1 MKRNISKVAV
11 LGSGI
16 MGSGIACHF
25 ANIGVEVLL
34 LDICPNELN
43 EGEKQKK
50 LSLDSKAVKNRI
62 VNEMFNKCIKS
73 KPSPIYSKSFIQ
85 RIKLGNFD
93 DDINKIKSA
102 DWIIEVVVE
111 KLEIKQKVFDL
122 IEKHRTPGTIV
133 TSNTSGIPI
142 KLMSKGRSDDFN
154 KNFAITHFFNPPRY
168 LNLFEVIP
176 SPNCDKHLLSFLL
189 KYGEKYLGKTS
200 ILAKDTPAF
209 IGNRIGTF
217 GIQSLFHQVKNGDY
231 TIEEIDKL
239 TGSIIGRPKS
249 ATFRTADV
257 VGLDTLISVSKGIY
271 DSCKND
277 ESIEIFK
284 EPDFLKKMVKN
295 NALGSKTGKG
305 FYKKIKDNS
314 GKSKILRLDF
324 DSMEY
329 VEQKKVN
336 FDILSKARKI
346 KASNEKFKFLVSG
359 DDKGSNFYKEN
370 FSRMF
375 HYIQNRIPEISDSI
389 VSIDEAMKAGFGWKD
404 GPFEIW
410 NYIGINEGKE
420 LMKVYGL
427 ETAKWID
434 DMLSNG
440 YNEFYKESEGIVQ
453 YYDLKSKKYKT
464 KPGQEGFVI
473 LKNISEDKVVWSNS
487 EATLYD
493 IGSDI
498 VNLEFSSKMNVI
510 NQNIISSL
518 KKGVEIAEKD
528 FKGLVIGNEGS
539 HFSAGADISMIFL
552 LSIEQEYDELNHVMK
567 IFQDTMMRLRYS
579 AIPVVAAPHGYTL
592 GGGCE
597 LCLQCDAVV
606 PYSETYIGLVEAG
619 IGLLPGGGGMK
630 EMILRASDKFKKN
643 DVEVNI
649 LQEYFMNIGMGK
661 TATSGFEGYELDYF
675 IKGRDITVM
684 NKKNQIN
691 IAKQKALNL
700 FDAGYTKPI
709 ERNDIKVLGKQ
720 ALGMLYVGVDSLRAG
735 DYISDHDKKI
745 ANKIAYVLCGG
756 DLSQP
761 TKVSEQY
768 LLELEREAFISLCGE
783 RKTLERMQYMLKNG
797 KPLRN

>member
-34 LDICPNELN
+34 LDICPSELN
-43 EGEKQKK
+43 ESEKQKN

-73 KPSPIYSKSFIQ
+73 KPSPIYSKNFIK

-93 DDINKIKSA
+93 DDISKIKSA

-284 EPDFLKKMVKN
+284 ETDFLKKMVKN

-305 FYKKIKDNS
+305 FYKKIKDKT

-324 DSMEY
+324 ESMEY

-346 KASNEKFKFLVSG
+346 KTSKEKFKFLVSG
-359 DDKGSNFYKEN
+359 DDKASNFYKEN

-389 VSIDEAMKAGFGWKD
+389 VSIDQAMKAGFGWKD

-427 ETAKWID
+427 ETAKWVD

-440 YNEFYKESEGIVQ
+440 YNEFYRKSEGIVQ
-453 YYDLKSKKYKT
+453 YYDLTSKKYKT
-464 KPGQEGFVI
+464 KPGEECFVI
-473 LKNISEDKVVWSNS
+473 LKNIIEDKVVWSNS

-493 IGSDI
+493 IGNDI

-684 NKKNQIN
+684 NKKKSNKYCK
-691 IAKQKALNL
+691 AKSFK
-700 FDAGYTKPI
+700 
-709 ERNDIKVLGKQ
+709 
-720 ALGMLYVGVDSLRAG
+720 
-735 DYISDHDKKI
+735 
-745 ANKIAYVLCGG
+745 
-756 DLSQP
+756 
-761 TKVSEQY
+761 
-768 LLELEREAFISLCGE
+768 FI
-783 RKTLERMQYMLKNG
+783 
-797 KPLRN
+797 

>member
-73 KPSPIYSKSFIQ
+73 KPSPIYSKSFIK

-284 EPDFLKKMVKN
+284 EPDFLKKMVEN

-305 FYKKIKDNS
+305 FYKKIKDTS

-420 LMKVYGL
+420 LMKEYGL

-473 LKNISEDKVVWSNS
+473 LKNILEDKVVWSNS

>member
-1 MKRNISKVAV
+1 MKSNICKVSV

-43 EGEKQKK
+43 ESEKQKK

-73 KPSPIYSKSFIQ
+73 KPSPIYSKSFIK

-93 DDINKIKSA
+93 DDISKIKSA

-453 YYDLKSKKYKT
+453 YYDLKSKKYKA

-473 LKNISEDKVVWSNS
+473 LKNILEDKVVWSNS

-493 IGSDI
+493 IGNDI

-552 LSIEQEYDELNHVMK
+552 LSVEQEYDELNHVMK

>member
-43 EGEKQKK
+43 ESEKQKK

-73 KPSPIYSKSFIQ
+73 KPSPIYSKSFIK

-93 DDINKIKSA
+93 DDISKIKSA

-176 SPNCDKHLLSFLL
+176 SPNCDKHLLSILL

-346 KASNEKFKFLVSG
+346 KTSKEKFKFLVSG
-359 DDKGSNFYKEN
+359 DDKASNFYKEN

-389 VSIDEAMKAGFGWKD
+389 VSIDQAMKAGFGWKD

-427 ETAKWID
+427 ETAKWVD

-440 YNEFYKESEGIVQ
+440 YNEFYRKSEGIVQ
-453 YYDLKSKKYKT
+453 YYDLTSKKYKT
-464 KPGQEGFVI
+464 KPGEEGFVI
-473 LKNISEDKVVWSNS
+473 LKNIIEDKVVWSNS

-493 IGSDI
+493 IGNDI

>member
-43 EGEKQKK
+43 ESEKQKK

-73 KPSPIYSKSFIQ
+73 KPSPIYSKNFIK

-93 DDINKIKSA
+93 DDISKIKSA

-453 YYDLKSKKYKT
+453 YYDLTSKKYKA

-473 LKNISEDKVVWSNS
+473 LKNILEDKVVWSNS

-552 LSIEQEYDELNHVMK
+552 LSVEQEYDELNHVMK

>member
-1 MKRNISKVAV
+1 
-11 LGSGI
+11 
-16 MGSGIACHF
+16 
-25 ANIGVEVLL
+25 
-34 LDICPNELN
+34 
-43 EGEKQKK
+43 
-50 LSLDSKAVKNRI
+50 
-62 VNEMFNKCIKS
+62 
-73 KPSPIYSKSFIQ
+73 
-85 RIKLGNFD
+85 
-93 DDINKIKSA
+93 
-102 DWIIEVVVE
+102 
-111 KLEIKQKVFDL
+111 
-122 IEKHRTPGTIV
+122 
-133 TSNTSGIPI
+133 
-142 KLMSKGRSDDFN
+142 MSKGRSDDFN

-217 GIQSLFHQVKNGDY
+217 GIQSLFHLVKNGDY

-239 TGSIIGRPKS
+239 SGSIIGRPKS

-271 DSCKND
+271 ESCKND
-277 ESIEIFK
+277 ESVETFK

-305 FYKKIKDNS
+305 FYKKVKDKA

-324 DSMEY
+324 ESMEY

-346 KASNEKFKFLVSG
+346 KTSKEKFKFLVSG
-359 DDKGSNFYKEN
+359 DDKASNFYKEN

-389 VSIDEAMKAGFGWKD
+389 VSIDQAMKAGFGWKD

-410 NYIGINEGKE
+410 NYIGINEGKK
-420 LMKVYGL
+420 LMKLYGL
-427 ETAKWID
+427 ETAKWVD

-440 YNEFYKESEGIVQ
+440 YNEFYRKSEGIVQ
-453 YYDLKSKKYKT
+453 YYDLTSKKYKT
-464 KPGQEGFVI
+464 KPGEEGFVI
-473 LKNISEDKVVWSNS
+473 LKNIIEDKVVWSNS

-493 IGSDI
+493 IGNDI

-539 HFSAGADISMIFL
+539 HFSAVADISMIFL

-597 LCLQCDAVV
+597 LCLQCDAVI

-675 IKGRDITVM
+675 I
-684 NKKNQIN
+684 
-691 IAKQKALNL
+691 
-700 FDAGYTKPI
+700 
-709 ERNDIKVLGKQ
+709 
-720 ALGMLYVGVDSLRAG
+720 
-735 DYISDHDKKI
+735 
-745 ANKIAYVLCGG
+745 
-756 DLSQP
+756 
-761 TKVSEQY
+761 
-768 LLELEREAFISLCGE
+768 
-783 RKTLERMQYMLKNG
+783 
-797 KPLRN
+797 

>member
-43 EGEKQKK
+43 ESEKQKK

-73 KPSPIYSKSFIQ
+73 KPSPIYSKSFIK

-93 DDINKIKSA
+93 DDISKIKSA

-142 KLMSKGRSDDFN
+142 KLMSEGRSDDFN

-168 LNLFEVIP
+168 LNLFDVIP

-217 GIQSLFHQVKNGDY
+217 GIQSLFHQVKNRDY

-420 LMKVYGL
+420 LMKAYGL

-453 YYDLKSKKYKT
+453 YYDLKSKKYKA

-473 LKNISEDKVVWSNS
+473 LKNILEDKVVWSNS

-528 FKGLVIGNEGS
+528 YKGLVIGNEGS

-552 LSIEQEYDELNHVMK
+552 LSVEQEYDELNHVMK

-661 TATSGFEGYELDYF
+661 TATSGFDGYELDYF

-691 IAKQKALNL
+691 IAKQMALNL

-761 TKVSEQY
+761 SKVSEQY

>member
-34 LDICPNELN
+34 LDICPSELN
-43 EGEKQKK
+43 ESEKQKN

-62 VNEMFNKCIKS
+62 VTEMFNKCIKS
-73 KPSPIYSKSFIQ
+73 KPSPIYSKSFIK

-93 DDINKIKSA
+93 DDISKIKSA

-111 KLEIKQKVFDL
+111 KLEIKHQVFDL

-410 NYIGINEGKE
+410 IYIGINEGKE

-440 YNEFYKESEGIVQ
+440 YNEFYKEFEGIVQ
-453 YYDLKSKKYKT
+453 YYDLKSKKYKA

-473 LKNISEDKVVWSNS
+473 LKNILEDKVVWSNS

-552 LSIEQEYDELNHVMK
+552 LSVEQEYDELNHVMK

-579 AIPVVAAPHGYTL
+579 
-592 GGGCE
+592 
-597 LCLQCDAVV
+597 
-606 PYSETYIGLVEAG
+606 
-619 IGLLPGGGGMK
+619 
-630 EMILRASDKFKKN
+630 
-643 DVEVNI
+643 
-649 LQEYFMNIGMGK
+649 
-661 TATSGFEGYELDYF
+661 
-675 IKGRDITVM
+675 
-684 NKKNQIN
+684 
-691 IAKQKALNL
+691 
-700 FDAGYTKPI
+700 
-709 ERNDIKVLGKQ
+709 RN
-720 ALGMLYVGVDSLRAG
+720 
-735 DYISDHDKKI
+735 
-745 ANKIAYVLCGG
+745 N
-756 DLSQP
+756 
-761 TKVSEQY
+761 
-768 LLELEREAFISLCGE
+768 
-783 RKTLERMQYMLKNG
+783 
-797 KPLRN
+797 

>member
-1 MKRNISKVAV
+1 MKKNISKVAV

-43 EGEKQKK
+43 ESEKQKK
-50 LSLDSKAVKNRI
+50 LSLDSKVVKNRI

-73 KPSPIYSKSFIQ
+73 KPSPIYSKNFLN
-85 RIKLGNFD
+85 RIKLGNFN
-93 DDINKIKSA
+93 DDIHEIKNA

-111 KLEIKQKVFDL
+111 KLEIKQQVFDL

-142 KLMSKGRSDDFN
+142 KLMSEGRSDDFN

-176 SPNCDKHLLSFLL
+176 SPNCDKDLLNFLL

-217 GIQSLFHQVKNGDY
+217 GIQILFHQVKNGDY

-271 DSCKND
+271 NSCKND

-284 EPDFLKKMVKN
+284 EPDFLKKMVEN

-305 FYKKIKDNS
+305 FYKKIKDKG

-359 DDKGSNFYKEN
+359 DDKASNFYKEN

-389 VSIDEAMKAGFGWKD
+389 FSIDEAMKAGFGWKD

-434 DMLSNG
+434 DMLLNG
-440 YNEFYKESEGIVQ
+440 YNEFYRESEGIVE
-453 YYDLKSKKYKT
+453 YYDITSKKYKI
-464 KPGQEGFVI
+464 KPGQEGFII
-473 LKNISEDKVVWSNS
+473 LKNILGDKIVWSNS

-493 IGSDI
+493 IGDEI

-579 AIPVVAAPHGYTL
+579 SIPVVAAPHGYTL

-684 NKKNQIN
+684 NKKNQIY

-700 FDAGYTKPI
+700 FEAGYTKPI

>member
-34 LDICPNELN
+34 LDICPSELN
-43 EGEKQKK
+43 ESEKQKN

-73 KPSPIYSKSFIQ
+73 KPSPIYSKNFIK

-93 DDINKIKSA
+93 DDISKIKSA

-284 EPDFLKKMVKN
+284 ETDFLKKMVKN

-305 FYKKIKDNS
+305 FYKKIKDKT

-324 DSMEY
+324 ESMEY

-346 KASNEKFKFLVSG
+346 KTSKEKFKFLVSG
-359 DDKGSNFYKEN
+359 DDKASNFYKEN

-389 VSIDEAMKAGFGWKD
+389 VSIDQAMKAGYGWKD

-427 ETAKWID
+427 ETAKWVD

-440 YNEFYKESEGIVQ
+440 YNEFYRKSEGIVQ
-453 YYDLKSKKYKT
+453 YYDLTSKKYKT
-464 KPGQEGFVI
+464 KPGEEGFVI
-473 LKNISEDKVVWSNS
+473 LKNIIEDKVVWSNS

-493 IGSDI
+493 IGNDI

-761 TKVSEQY
+761 S
-768 LLELEREAFISLCGE
+768 
-783 RKTLERMQYMLKNG
+783 
-797 KPLRN
+797 

>member
-43 EGEKQKK
+43 ESEKQKK

-73 KPSPIYSKSFIQ
+73 RPSPIYSKNFIK

-305 FYKKIKDNS
+305 FYKKIKDKA

-324 DSMEY
+324 ESMEY

-453 YYDLKSKKYKT
+453 YYDLKSKKYKA

-473 LKNISEDKVVWSNS
+473 LKNILEDKVVWSNS

-552 LSIEQEYDELNHVMK
+552 LSVEQEYDELNHVMK

>member
-43 EGEKQKK
+43 ESEKQKK

-73 KPSPIYSKSFIQ
+73 KPSPIYSKSFIK

-93 DDINKIKSA
+93 DDISKIKSA

-217 GIQSLFHQVKNGDY
+217 GIQSLFHEVKNGDY

-453 YYDLKSKKYKT
+453 YYDLKSKKYKA

-473 LKNISEDKVVWSNS
+473 LKNILEDKVVWSNS

-552 LSIEQEYDELNHVMK
+552 LSVEQEYDELNHVMK

>member
-43 EGEKQKK
+43 ESEKQKK
-50 LSLDSKAVKNRI
+50 LSLDSKDVKNRI
-62 VNEMFNKCIKS
+62 VNEMFNKCVKS
-73 KPSPIYSKSFIQ
+73 KPSPIYSKNFLN
-85 RIKLGNFD
+85 RIKLGNFN
-93 DDINKIKSA
+93 DDIHKIKNA

-142 KLMSKGRSDDFN
+142 KLMSEGRSDDFN

-359 DDKGSNFYKEN
+359 DDKGSDFYKEN

-420 LMKVYGL
+420 LMKAYGL

-453 YYDLKSKKYKT
+453 YYDLKSKKYKA

-473 LKNISEDKVVWSNS
+473 LKNILEDKVVWSNS

-552 LSIEQEYDELNHVMK
+552 LSVEQEYDELNHVMK

>member
-34 LDICPNELN
+34 LDICPSELN
-43 EGEKQKK
+43 ESEKQKN

-62 VNEMFNKCIKS
+62 VTEMFNKCIKS
-73 KPSPIYSKSFIQ
+73 KPSPIYSKNFIK

-111 KLEIKQKVFDL
+111 KLEIKHQVFDL
-122 IEKHRTPGTIV
+122 IEEHRTPGTIV

-176 SPNCDKHLLSFLL
+176 SPNCDKDLLNFLL

-257 VGLDTLISVSKGIY
+257 VGLDTLINVSKGIY

-305 FYKKIKDNS
+305 FYKKIKDKG

-324 DSMEY
+324 ESMEY

-336 FDILSKARKI
+336 FDTLSKARKI
-346 KASNEKFKFLVSG
+346 KTSKEKFKFLVSG
-359 DDKGSNFYKEN
+359 DDKASNFYKEN
-370 FSRMF
+370 FSSMF

-410 NYIGINEGKE
+410 NYIGINEGKK

-453 YYDLKSKKYKT
+453 YYDLKSKKYKA

-473 LKNISEDKVVWSNS
+473 LKNILEDKVVWSNS

-552 LSIEQEYDELNHVMK
+552 LSVEQEYDELNHVMK

>member
-43 EGEKQKK
+43 ESEKQKK

-73 KPSPIYSKSFIQ
+73 KPSPIYSKSFIK

-93 DDINKIKSA
+93 DDISKIKSA

-410 NYIGINEGKE
+410 NYIGINEGKK

-453 YYDLKSKKYKT
+453 YYDLKSKKYKA

-473 LKNISEDKVVWSNS
+473 LKNILEDKVVWSNS

-552 LSIEQEYDELNHVMK
+552 LSVEQEYDELNHVMK

>member
-43 EGEKQKK
+43 ESEKQKK

-73 KPSPIYSKSFIQ
+73 KPSPIYSKSFIK

-93 DDINKIKSA
+93 DDISKIKSA

-133 TSNTSGIPI
+133 SSNTSGIPI

-271 DSCKND
+271 HSCKND

-359 DDKGSNFYKEN
+359 DDKASNFYKEN
-370 FSRMF
+370 FSSMF

-453 YYDLKSKKYKT
+453 YYDLKSKKYKA

-473 LKNISEDKVVWSNS
+473 LKNILEDKVVWSNS

-552 LSIEQEYDELNHVMK
+552 LSVEQEYDELNHVMK

>member
-34 LDICPNELN
+34 LDICPSELN
-43 EGEKQKK
+43 ESEKQKN

-73 KPSPIYSKSFIQ
+73 KPSPIYSKNFIK

-93 DDINKIKSA
+93 DDISKIKSA

-284 EPDFLKKMVKN
+284 ETDFLKKMVKN

-305 FYKKIKDNS
+305 FYKKIKDKT

-324 DSMEY
+324 ESMEY

-346 KASNEKFKFLVSG
+346 KTSKEKFKFLVSG
-359 DDKGSNFYKEN
+359 DDKASNFYKEN

-389 VSIDEAMKAGFGWKD
+389 VSIDQAMKAGFGWKD

-427 ETAKWID
+427 ETAKWVD

-440 YNEFYKESEGIVQ
+440 CNEFYRKSEGIVQ
-453 YYDLKSKKYKT
+453 YYDLTSKKYKT
-464 KPGQEGFVI
+464 KPGEECFVI
-473 LKNISEDKVVWSNS
+473 LKNIIEDKVVWSNS

-493 IGSDI
+493 IGNDI

-761 TKVSEQY
+761 SKVSEQY